1 MGRKTEPIVIDAIR
15 EEVQFSVGEGPMD
28 GKFVRTPV
36 AFHGYASLER
46 VMEDGETRIIR
57 LSHVPPLATTVAPND
72 SFAIFGPIAQGLLS
86 LEIDPDLL
94 RAEAFRMRTE

>member
-36 AFHGYASLER
+36 AFHVYASLEK
-46 VMEDGETRIIR
+46 VMEDGETRII
-57 LSHVPPLATTVAPND
+57 
-72 SFAIFGPIAQGLLS
+72 G
-86 LEIDPDLL
+86 
-94 RAEAFRMRTE
+94 

>member
-36 AFHGYASLER
+36 AFHVYASLER

-72 SFAIFGPIAQGLLS
+72 SSYNQHQYGLYNQRNS
-86 LEIDPDLL
+86 WVVV
-94 RAEAFRMRTE
+94 RTI